1 MKKTGIDPSNDPQGR
16 APPRLADPITRMA
29 TLVSGAPPGRRVV
42 LGLVGL
48 PGAGKSTLAQ
58 QWVDRLNQE
67 LGAGTAMVIGMDG
80 FHLTRAQLA
89 ALPDP
94 AAALARRGA
103 PWTFD
108 PQALAQRLQALSA
121 MPTDGSD
128 SVPWPGFAHGVGD
141 PVADAVTIKAPVRLV
156 LLEGL
161 YLLHRDHGW
170 DLSAWLQECW
180 YLDVPLEQALDRL
193 RRRHM
198 ASWGISQAQ
207 ASARI
212 DRNDRLNAAIVA
224 ADRFRADWWVA
235 DRPR

>member
-1 MKKTGIDPSNDPQGR
+1 MSEPGTHQSSQ
-16 APPRLADPITRMA
+16 PPVDRPPWLADPIARMA
-29 TLVSGAPPGRRVV
+29 TLVAQAPPGRRVV
-42 LGLVGL
+42 LGLAGL

-58 QWVDRLNQE
+58 QWVDRLNQH

-89 ALPDP
+89 AQPDP
-94 AAALARRGA
+94 TAALARRGA

-108 PQALAQRLQALSA
+108 PQALARRLLALRA
-121 MPTDGSD
+121 MPTDGAASM
-128 SVPWPGFAHGVGD
+128 PWPGFAHGVGD
-141 PVADAVTIKAPVRLV
+141 PVTDALTISAPVRLV

-170 DLSAWLQECW
+170 DLSAWLDECW
-180 YLDVPLEQALDRL
+180 YLDLPLEQALERL

-212 DRNDRLNAAIVA
+212 DGNDRLNAAIVA
-224 ADRFRADWWVA
+224 ADRHRADWWVA
-235 DRPR
+235 DRPH